1 MRYVKFTFEPRNN
14 NVRLIKLI
22 GGDLVRGFGGE
33 VGALAPKK
41 IFCRPLQNVKFG
53 GTAGDSLYSWIS
65 IFNPWILCI
74 YIVDFVDFNI

>member
-41 IFCRPLQNVKFG
+41 IFCRPLRNVKFG
-53 GTAGDSLYSWIS
+53 GGAAGDSLYSWIT
-65 IFNPWILCI
+65 IFNLWILCI
-74 YIVDFVDFNI
+74 YSGFRGF